1 MPIDDKHWTG
11 SRIVG
16 LQNQD
21 PALFSRRSRWARL
34 KQWLKSRRLTSLCLW
49 GIPGLLLILL
59 VFLLGYGWHLGH
71 GGDREVAPPP
81 VDAKGQPLS
90 AEKLAAANAKLQK
103 RIAAF
108 APKGQYVVID
118 TANNRVYLREGER
131 NLREMIASCG
141 SGNVL
146 VDPVGG
152 RTWTF
157 DTPRGQFQIR
167 SKVKDPVWIKPDWA
181 FIEEGEPIPAR
192 SSDRAERN
200 VMGDYALGLGRGYFL
215 HGTLYKRLLGRNVS
229 HGCVRLGDE
238 DIEFLYKTAMLGTKV
253 IIF

>member
-1 MPIDDKHWTG
+1 MSIDKDHWTG

-16 LQNQD
+16 LQKQNPVPGKPPRD
-21 PALFSRRSRWARL
+21 RR
-34 KQWLKSRRLTSLCLW
+34 K
-49 GIPGLLLILL
+49 LLLLGVLLAVAALL
-59 VFLLGYGWHLGH
+59 VALQAYGWYLGH
-71 GGDREVAPPP
+71 GGTRAVGAAVTDGKEAPP
-81 VDAKGQPLS
+81 S
-90 AEKLAAANAKLQK
+90 AERLSAANAKLQS
-103 RIAAF
+103 RIAAL

-118 TANNRVYLREGER
+118 TANNRVFLREGDKI
-131 NLREMIASCG
+131 LRDMLASCG

-167 SKVKDPVWIKPDWA
+167 SKVKDPIWIKPDWA

-192 SSDRAERN
+192 ASDRAERY
-200 VMGDYALGLGRGYFL
+200 VMGDYALGIGQGYFL

-238 DIEFLYKTAMLGTKV
+238 DIEFLYRTATLGTKV
-253 IIF
+253 IIY

>member
-1 MPIDDKHWTG
+1 MQIDGKHWTG

-16 LQNQD
+16 LEGQNL
-21 PALFSRRSRWARL
+21 PPEKKPRRPW
-34 KQWLKSRRLTSLCLW
+34 WLWVLVGLSLIVMVIFA
-49 GIPGLLLILL
+49 GVL
-59 VFLLGYGWHLGH
+59 VYGWYLGH
-71 GGDREVAPPP
+71 RHGGEAFEVA
-81 VDAKGQPLS
+81 VKDDKGKSIAPD
-90 AEKLAAANAKLQK
+90 KLAAANDKLRK
-103 RIAAF
+103 KLAAL

-131 NLREMIASCG
+131 TLREMVASCG

-157 DTPRGQFQIR
+157 DTPRGQFKVL
-167 SKVKDPVWIKPDWA
+167 SKINKPVWIKPDWA
-181 FIEEGEPIPAR
+181 FIEEGEPIPKDPR
-192 SSDRAERN
+192 QRADAN
-200 VMGDYALGLGRGYFL
+200 VMGDYALGIGRGYFI

-238 DIEFLYKTAMLGTKV
+238 DLEFLYKLATLGTKV
-253 IIF
+253 IIY

>member
-1 MPIDDKHWTG
+1 MSIDKQHWTG

-16 LQNQD
+16 LQA
-21 PALFSRRSRWARL
+21 PHKKPVTEKRPRRWLKLLLLGGGLLAVALFLA
-34 KQWLKSRRLTSLCLW
+34 
-49 GIPGLLLILL
+49 
-59 VFLLGYGWHLGH
+59 VVGYGWYLGR
-71 GGDREVAPPP
+71 GGERQDSAQVL
-81 VDAKGQPLS
+81 DNKGQPLS
-90 AEKLAAANAKLQK
+90 AAKLSAANAKLQS

-108 APKGQYVVID
+108 APKGKYVVID
-118 TANNRVYLREGER
+118 TANNRVFWREGDR
-131 NLREMIASCG
+131 TLREMVASCG

-157 DTPRGQFQIR
+157 DTPRGQFQVR
-167 SKVKDPVWIKPDWA
+167 SKVKNPIWIKPDWA
-181 FIEEGEPIPAR
+181 FIEEGEPIPAKT
-192 SSDRAERN
+192 SARAEAN

-229 HGCVRLGDE
+229 HGCVRLGDD
-238 DIEFLYKTAMLGTKV
+238 DIEFLYKTATLGTKV

>member
-1 MPIDDKHWTG
+1 MIEDKEHWTG
-11 SRIVG
+11 SKIVG
-16 LQNQD
+16 LQGQGQL
-21 PALFSRRSRWARL
+21 PEQKPRRRWWLWVLSGLFFL
-34 KQWLKSRRLTSLCLW
+34 
-49 GIPGLLLILL
+49 GLAGFAVVLA
-59 VFLLGYGWHLGH
+59 YGWYLGH
-71 GGDREVAPPP
+71 RHGSEAAEAAIKDDKGKAIAP
-81 VDAKGQPLS
+81 DKLAS
-90 AEKLAAANAKLQK
+90 ANDKLRKKLAAL
-103 RIAAF
+103 

-131 NLREMIASCG
+131 NLREMVASCG

-157 DTPRGQFQIR
+157 DTPRGQFQVR
-167 SKVKDPVWIKPDWA
+167 SKINNPVWIKPDWA
-181 FIEEGEPIPAR
+181 FIEEGEPIPTRA
-192 SSDRAERN
+192 SDRAERGM
-200 VMGDYALGLGRGYFL
+200 MGDYALGIGNGYFI

-238 DIEFLYKTAMLGTKV
+238 DLEFLFKTAALGTKV

>member
-1 MPIDDKHWTG
+1 MQIDGKHWTG

-16 LQNQD
+16 LEGQNL
-21 PALFSRRSRWARL
+21 PPEKKPRRPW
-34 KQWLKSRRLTSLCLW
+34 WLWVLVGVS
-49 GIPGLLLILL
+49 LL
-59 VFLLGYGWHLGH
+59 VMVIFAGVLVYGWYLGH
-71 GGDREVAPPP
+71 RHGGEAVEVA
-81 VDAKGQPLS
+81 VKDDKGKPI
-90 AEKLAAANAKLQK
+90 APDKLAAANDKLRK
-103 RIAAF
+103 KLAAL

-131 NLREMIASCG
+131 TLREMVASCG

-157 DTPRGQFQIR
+157 DTPRGQFKVL
-167 SKVKDPVWIKPDWA
+167 SKINNPVWIKPDWA
-181 FIEEGEPIPAR
+181 FIEEGEPIPKDPR
-192 SSDRAERN
+192 QRADAN
-200 VMGDYALGLGRGYFL
+200 VMGDYALGIGRGYFI

-238 DIEFLYKTAMLGTKV
+238 DLEFLFKIATHGTKV
-253 IIF
+253 IIY

>member
-1 MPIDDKHWTG
+1 MSTDDKHWTG

-16 LQNQD
+16 LQQQNLPQAR
-21 PALFSRRSRWARL
+21 PPRRRW
-34 KQWLKSRRLTSLCLW
+34 WLW
-49 GIPGLLLILL
+49 IPGGLLLLALL
-59 VFLLGYGWHLGH
+59 AAVGVLAYGWHLGNRAVDQAAEIALKDDK
-71 GGDREVAPPP
+71 GKAVAP
-81 VDAKGQPLS
+81 D
-90 AEKLAAANAKLQK
+90 KLASANDKLRKKMAAL
-103 RIAAF
+103 

-118 TANNRVYLREGER
+118 TANNRVYLRDGER
-131 NLREMIASCG
+131 TLREMVASCG

-157 DTPRGQFQIR
+157 DTPRGQFQVR
-167 SKVKDPVWIKPDWA
+167 SKVNNPIWIKPDWA
-181 FIEEGEPIPAR
+181 FIEEGEPIPPKGA
-192 SSDRAERN
+192 DRAERN
-200 VMGDYALGLGRGYFL
+200 MMGDYALGIGNGYFI

-238 DIEFLYKTAMLGTKV
+238 DLEFLFKTATLGTKV

>member
-1 MPIDDKHWTG
+1 MSIDKDHWTG

-16 LQNQD
+16 LQNQNL
-21 PALFSRRSRWARL
+21 PPEKPRRNW
-34 KQWLKSRRLTSLCLW
+34 RRLTLW
-49 GIPGLLLILL
+49 AVLLVVAGLLAALQA
-59 VFLLGYGWHLGH
+59 YGWYLGH
-71 GGDREVAPPP
+71 GGGRDAGPAAADGSKDAP
-81 VDAKGQPLS
+81 AS
-90 AEKLAAANAKLQK
+90 AERLSAANAKLQS
-103 RIAAF
+103 RIAAL

-118 TANNRVYLREGER
+118 TANNRVYLREGEK
-131 NLREMIASCG
+131 NLRDMLASCG
-141 SGNVL
+141 SGNVV

-167 SKVKDPVWIKPDWA
+167 SKVKDPIWIKPDWA

-192 SSDRAERN
+192 ASDRAERY
-200 VMGDYALGLGRGYFL
+200 VMGDYALGIGQGYFL

-238 DIEFLYKTAMLGTKV
+238 DIEFLYRTATLGTKV